1 MATKQKPKSTNKKP
15 AKKIPAKRTTRKIPA
30 KTKTRKIPA
39 KKTASTVSDRQ
50 ARRAIVCLAALVRGQ
65 YSRLSSNNQELART
79 FLVEADKCE
88 S

>member
-1 MATKQKPKSTNKKP
+1 MATKQKPKSTVKTNS
-15 AKKIPAKRTTRKIPA
+15 RKSPA
-30 KTKTRKIPA
+30 KTKTKKIPA
-39 KKTASTVSDRQ
+39 KKTGGTVRDRQ

-65 YSRLSSNNQELART
+65 YSRLSSNNQDLART